1 MSASPPTSGAGDS
14 VTARGSAHDRV
25 SMAFATLVFSAA
37 LVNPLAMTALLSVL
51 PAISSHFSDVEH
63 APALVRGLVS
73 VVAVA
78 LVFAAP
84 LAGFMAERFGVRRV
98 LLVAAATF
106 IVSGM
111 SGYFITDI
119 WLLLASRVTL
129 GIADAFIGTL
139 VITLVALRLAPK
151 DRDRWIGWYT
161 FAAAAGAFA
170 IIPLSGVVARTGWH
184 NVFLL
189 YALALPILLS
199 AAIVLKAGETELA
212 RPASRAGAGS
222 VPLSRAWLGIPFAL
236 IAVGI
241 VSGAVENTTHVFL
254 PFRLTELGETSPSR
268 IAHAVL
274 PIAVGGA
281 ASAFCYGYV
290 RQRLSIASTFL
301 LAFLWGG
308 ISLLWLGQAASYEMV
323 IVAGISLGLAV
334 GLLAPNA
341 NAFAAAHAGPAG
353 PARSIGF
360 ARGAFFAG
368 APIAQLL
375 LEPIASSGGASAAI
389 IALGIFS
396 LLIAV
401 WPLTRLRMSGRT
413 GVLASVASSTPGR
426 TRSRHSELGGL

>member
-1 MSASPPTSGAGDS
+1 MTSSLPPLDPCES
-14 VTARGSAHDRV
+14 VTAGEDAHGRV
-25 SMAFATLVFSAA
+25 DFAFATLVFSAA
-37 LVNPLAMTALLSVL
+37 LVNPLAMIALISVL
-51 PAISSHFSDVEH
+51 PAISNHFSSVEH

-73 VVAVA
+73 VVAIA

-84 LAGFMAERFGVRRV
+84 LAGYVAERFGVRRV
-98 LLVAAATF
+98 LLVAAAAF

-111 SGYFITDI
+111 SGYFIDDI
-119 WLLLASRVTL
+119 WLLLASRIML

-139 VITLVALRLAPK
+139 VIALVALRLGAK

-161 FAAAAGAFA
+161 FAAATGAFA
-170 IIPLSGVVARTGWH
+170 ILPLSGVIARTGWH

-189 YALALPILLS
+189 YVLALPILLS
-199 AAIVLKAGETELA
+199 AATVLKAGARELS
-212 RPASRAGAGS
+212 RPASHAIAAPS
-222 VPLSRAWLGIPFAL
+222 DFSRAWLGIPFAL
-236 IAVGI
+236 VAVGL
-241 VSGAVENTTHVFL
+241 VSGAVENTTHIFL
-254 PFRLTELGETSPSR
+254 PFRLADLGETSPSR

-274 PIAVGGA
+274 PIAIGGA
-281 ASAFCYGYV
+281 TSAFCYGYV
-290 RQRLSIASTFL
+290 RQTLSIASTFL

-308 ISLLWLGQAASYEMV
+308 ISLLWLGQAASYEMI

-368 APIAQLL
+368 APVAQLL
-375 LEPIASSGGASAAI
+375 LEPIASKGGASAAI
-389 IALGIFS
+389 TALGIFS

-401 WPLTRLRMSGRT
+401 WPLARLRTPRRKE
-413 GVLASVASSTPGR
+413 VLASVASPAPGR
-426 TRSRHSELGGL
+426 TRSRHSELGGS